1 MQLMGMS
8 DRAQIPSI
16 FSHRSSY
23 GTPTYSILTCV
34 IVVMSIMPL
43 SFGLIVELANF
54 SYCLS
59 VTVEFMAFV
68 KLQVIRG
75 GETFGSLKC
84 FLLSMSIINLFAL
97 RFLRSFKKA

>member
-1 MQLMGMS
+1 MGMS

-34 IVVMSIMPL
+34 IVVMSVMPL
-43 SFGLIVELANF
+43 SFGLIVELTNF

-59 VTVEFMAFV
+59 VTLEFMAFV
-68 KLQVIRG
+68 KLQVIDG
-75 GETFGSLKC
+75 GKSIRFLSV
-84 FLLSMSIINLFAL
+84 FLLSL
-97 RFLRSFKKA
+97 